1 MAILIRL
8 ALLLVLALASPAG
21 GGASLRAQD
30 PVPLEYRV
38 KAAYLLNFS
47 RYVEW
52 PAEAFASPAAPVV
65 ICVVGS
71 NPFGRELDRAAA
83 GQTSHGRPLVI
94 RQVDNAGRARGC
106 HMAFIGDREWRQEPG
121 SIESLLERGT
131 LTVGESERFARDG
144 GVIGFL
150 PRDGTIRFAVNVA
163 ARDRAGVRISSRV
176 LTLATA
182 LYAANGREQ

>member
-1 MAILIRL
+1 MAILIRV
-8 ALLLVLALASPAG
+8 ALLLMLAPPGG

-38 KAAYLLNFS
+38 KAAYLLNFT
-47 RYVEW
+47 RYIEW

-83 GQTSHGRPLVI
+83 GQTSHGRPLLI
-94 RQVDNAGRARGC
+94 REVEDARRAQGC
-106 HMAFIGDREWRQEPG
+106 HMAFIGERQWRQEPG
-121 SIESLLERGT
+121 TIESLLERGV

-150 PRDGTIRFAVNVA
+150 PRDGTIRFAVNIS

-182 LYAANGREQ
+182 LYAADGREQ